1 MNENNNPKPLTEERQ
16 YVNHNPVV
24 QKKPDESP
32 GLNIEARFKIYDPE
46 SGDVIVEGRA

>member
-1 MNENNNPKPLTEERQ
+1 MNENNKPITLTEEQKYADRK
-16 YVNHNPVV
+16 PIL

-32 GLNIEARFKIYDPE
+32 GLNIEAKFKIYDPE